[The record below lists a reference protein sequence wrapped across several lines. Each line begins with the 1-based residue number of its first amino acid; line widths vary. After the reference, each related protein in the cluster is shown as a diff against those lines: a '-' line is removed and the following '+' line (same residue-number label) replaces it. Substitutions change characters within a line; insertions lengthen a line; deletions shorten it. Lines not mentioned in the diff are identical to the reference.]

1 MAQAIRTSRFG
12 GRPVADPRH
21 ITRSDLFD
29 HPRRFRGRHHA
40 AAITVVV
47 LLAVFGFRAFP
58 EKDVTVLSNGQAF
71 RVSATFNAQSEG
83 LNAAD
88 VFLDRGDKVLYAPGV
103 HSSVAVQRAR
113 DVSISIDGQQ
123 IELRSQAAT
132 VGGAL
137 AEAGQELHP
146 GDKVTVDGQSATGR
160 APLVAAAL
168 AARPVGS
175 ALPGMS
181 SALGGSVHIS
191 VARSRPAAV
200 MIDTLRVE
208 TSSAADTV
216 EGLLEDLGMTVREGD
231 LVQPGLTTPL
241 TAGMTVRLAKARTI
255 TVLLDGKEQSLY
267 TQALTVADVIRVLG
281 LNLGPNDTVSL
292 PADTPVQSGMT
303 LTIGR
308 TITTQEEQRNPIA
321 PPTSYE
327 SDPTLAVG
335 EVRIVKGVEG
345 IQVSKYSATYKNG
358 QLIEPRILLSTS
370 VAQQPVPTRHID
382 GTKVVAGARPTLN
395 APGYSGPYVR
405 KMNVMS
411 TWYNAAGG
419 VWAPDDPNYGRTA
432 TGVFLNI
439 GICAVDP
446 TVIPLGTR
454 FYVDGYGPC
463 VAADTGGLIK
473 GNIIDLGFPDSAGDP
488 GWGKHPVDI
497 YILD

>member
-1 MAQAIRTSRFG
+1 
-12 GRPVADPRH
+12 V
-21 ITRSDLFD
+21 L
-29 HPRRFRGRHHA
+29 
-40 AAITVVV
+40 

-71 RVSATFNAQSEG
+71 RVSATFDAQSEG
-83 LNAAD
+83 LSAAD
-88 VFLDRGDKVLYAPGV
+88 VYLDAGDKVLYSPGD
-103 HSSVAVQRAR
+103 HASVAVQRAR
-113 DVSISIDGQQ
+113 DVTISIDGQQ
-123 IELRSQAAT
+123 IDLRSQAST

-146 GDKVTVDGQSATGR
+146 GDSLTVDGQSATER

-168 AARPVGS
+168 AARPVGY
-175 ALPGMS
+175 ALPGGA
-181 SALGGSVHIS
+181 SAPGAAVRIA

-208 TSSAADTV
+208 TSSSAATV
-216 EGLLEDLGMTVREGD
+216 QGLLEDLGMTVREGD
-231 LVQPGLTTPL
+231 LVQPSLTTPL

-255 TVLLDGKEQSLY
+255 SVVLDGKEQSLY
-267 TQALTVADVIRVLG
+267 TQAQTVADVVRVMG
-281 LNLGPNDTVSL
+281 LDPASLDTVSL
-292 PADTPVQSGMT
+292 PADAPVQNGMT

-308 TITTQEEQRNPIA
+308 TVVTEEDQRDPIA
-321 PPTSYE
+321 PTTTYE
-327 SDPTLAVG
+327 TDPTLPAG
-335 EVRIVKGVEG
+335 EVRIVNGVEG
-345 IQVSKYSATYKNG
+345 VQLSRYRVTYKNG
-358 QLIEPRILLSTS
+358 QLVDPKILLSTS
-370 VAQQPVPTRHID
+370 VAQAPVPTRHID
-382 GTKVVAGARPTLN
+382 GTKVVPGARPTLN

-419 VWAPDDPNYGRTA
+419 VWERGDPNWGRTA
-432 TGVFLNI
+432 TGVMVDI
-439 GICAVDP
+439 GVCAVDP
-446 TVIPLGTR
+446 NVIPLGTR

-473 GNIIDLGFPDSAGDP
+473 GNIIDLGYPETAGDP